1 MTRENL
7 LRRSMNLSDAAD
19 RMYRQSVAADEIGLA
34 STARFLHNEACE
46 TEDQASELAMQAYI
60 LKG

>member
-19 RMYRQSVAADEIGLA
+19 TMYRHSAAADEIGLA
-34 STARFLHNEACE
+34 QTARFLFAEASE
-46 TEDQASELAMQAYI
+46 TEDMASELAMQAYI
-60 LKG
+60 VKG